1 LFDAIVRRGT
11 LTTVIALILCV
22 VGIAAAFRI
31 PVQMIPDLEVRT
43 ITVQTNWPGAT
54 PQDIEKEILIE
65 QEEYLRSIPSLERLI
80 SEASSGQASIE
91 LEFPYDVDITQTLI
105 RVNNALNQVPDYPQ
119 NVDQPRVYASSF
131 SSNHFMYFRV
141 SPVEG
146 NPRGLDMDMMR
157 DFIDDNVRTRMEN
170 VPNVSRVQL
179 WGGAARQIK
188 VLLDPSALAERNIA
202 LTDVRDALRQRNRD
216 ISGGE
221 IESGKRRYLLR
232 TVGRFGSVE
241 ELEDLIIRR
250 DGNSV
255 IRLADVA
262 EVQFDHFEISRKA
275 YANGLPVMVLAVRRE
290 AGANVIDIK
299 YDMIA
304 EMEAINREVLNPAGM
319 KMALT
324 AEDAGYV
331 EASISNVWTNL
342 GIGAVLATL
351 VMFAFLRSS
360 RATLVGVIGIPLCTI
375 AAFIGLLLAGRTI
388 NVISLAGIAFA
399 IGMTLDNTIVV
410 LESIDLER
418 RRGLSKLR
426 AAVEGVRKV
435 WPAVVASTFT
445 TVLVFVP
452 ILFIQE
458 EAGQLYSDVAIA
470 VAASILASMLV
481 AITIV
486 PTASA
491 NIAFRRRQAGEEP
504 QQGHEP
510 LVARAV
516 GWMIKGRV
524 RPLTVI
530 AATLAASGFIIFV
543 LTPPAEYL
551 PEGEE
556 PKTFATMNAPPGY
569 NLQTMSE
576 IGQEI
581 EEYFLPFVGDDPA
594 KFAKGEAPVPAMKY
608 LTLSVSPQSV
618 RIITEAVD
626 PDQLG
631 ALMDAITAK
640 YEEYPG
646 MRAFA
651 ARGSIITSNDGGT
664 RSVNLDI
671 SGARLAD
678 VYSVASAAYARAND
692 IFDNP
697 RVRATPSTLS
707 LSQPLVEV
715 RPDWDRAA
723 ELGMD
728 AEALGFSVA
737 AMTDGAYVDE
747 FFREDDKIDIYFY
760 NQDGVNAQL
769 DELDQLPLYTQA
781 GVVPLSSV
789 ANVTETVDT
798 NTIRRIDGRR
808 TVTLNVIPPGDV
820 PLEAGVQRVRS
831 ELVGHLRDNGEIP
844 AGVSVDISGAS
855 DQLQATQAALT
866 NNYAVAVALVYL
878 LLVAIFTH
886 WGYPLLIMTTI
897 PLGVAGGIVGLQ
909 LLNLV
914 GGLLPQIGLQPIRQ
928 PFDMIS
934 MLGFLIL
941 MGTVV
946 NNPILIVHKAM
957 ENVKHAGMMSRDAV
971 RDAVA
976 SRLRPIAMSTIT
988 TICGLAPLVFIPGE
1002 GTELYRGV
1010 GAVVMFGILG
1020 AAIVSLTFLPALTS
1034 LVLSWSDRKRQPSK
1048 QPSEPD
1054 VPREITSRAAE

>member
-1 LFDAIVRRGT
+1 MFEAIIRRGT
-11 LTTVIALILCV
+11 LTTVMALILCV
-22 VGIAAAFRI
+22 VGIAAALRI
-31 PVQMIPDLEVRT
+31 PVQMIPDLQVRT
-43 ITVQTNWPGAT
+43 ITVQTSWPGAT

-65 QEEYLRSIPSLERLI
+65 QEEYLRSIPSLERII
-80 SEASSGQASIE
+80 SQASSGEAEIE

-105 RVNNALNQVPDYPQ
+105 RVNNALTQVPGYPA
-119 NVDQPRVYASSF
+119 NVDQPRVYAASF
-131 SSNHFMYFRV
+131 SANSFMYFRV
-141 SPVEG
+141 SPLEG
-146 NPRGLDMDMMR
+146 NPRNLDMDMMR
-157 DFIDDNVRTRMEN
+157 DFIDDYVRTRMEN
-170 VPNVSRVQL
+170 VPDVARVGIG
-179 WGGAARQIK
+179 GGAPRQIK
-188 VLLDPSALAERNIA
+188 VLLDPAALAEREIS
-202 LTDVRDALRQRNRD
+202 LSEVRNALRQRNRD

-232 TVGRFGSVE
+232 TVGRFGDVE
-241 ELEDLIIRR
+241 SLENMIVRR
-250 DGNSV
+250 DGDSV
-255 IRLADVA
+255 IRLDDIAT
-262 EVQFDHFEISRKA
+262 VQFDHAEITEES
-275 YANGLPVMVLAVRRE
+275 YIDGLPVIGMSVRRE
-290 AGANVIDIK
+290 TGSNVIDIK
-299 YDMIA
+299 YDMLA
-304 EMEAINREVLNPAGM
+304 EMEAINEEVLNPAGM
-319 KMALT
+319 KLELT

-331 EASISNVWTNL
+331 EASIANVWTNL
-342 GIGAVLATL
+342 AIGAVLVTL
-351 VMFAFLRSS
+351 VMFAFLRSG
-360 RATLVGVIGIPLCTI
+360 RATLVGIVGIPLCTI
-375 AAFIGLLLAGRTI
+375 AGFIGLLVAGRTI
-388 NVISLAGIAFA
+388 NVISLAGVAFA
-399 IGMTLDNTIVV
+399 IGMTLDNSIVV

-452 ILFIQE
+452 IVFIQE
-458 EAGQLYSDVAIA
+458 EAGQLYSDVAVA

-481 AITIV
+481 AITII

-491 NIAFRRRQAGEEP
+491 NIDFRRRELGIEADAPRREP
-504 QQGHEP
+504 FM
-510 LVARAV
+510 VRAV
-516 GWMIKGRV
+516 GWMTAGRV
-524 RPLTVI
+524 RPLAVI
-530 AATLAASGFIIFV
+530 AATVAVSGFIIFV

-556 PKTFATMNAPPGY
+556 PKTFVSMNAPPGY
-569 NLQTMSE
+569 NLATMSE
-576 IGQEI
+576 IGEEL

-594 KFAKGEAPVPAMKY
+594 KFANGETPVPAMKY
-608 LTLSVSPQSV
+608 LNLSISPQSL

-626 PDQLG
+626 KDQLG

-671 SGARLAD
+671 SGPQLAD
-678 VYSVASAAYARAND
+678 VYSVASAAYNRANEV
-692 IFDNP
+692 FDNP
-697 RVRATPSTLS
+697 RVQANPSTLT

-723 ELGMD
+723 ELGLD
-728 AEALGFSVA
+728 AEGLGFSVA

-747 FFREDDKIDIYFY
+747 FFRDDNKIDIYFY
-760 NQDGVNAQL
+760 NQEGVKASL
-769 DELDQLPLYTQA
+769 DELDQIPLYTEA
-781 GVVPLSSV
+781 GVIPLGSV
-789 ANVTETVDT
+789 ARITETVDT
-798 NTIRRIDGRR
+798 STIRRINGQR
-808 TVTLNVIPPGDV
+808 TVTLNVIPPEDV
-820 PLEAGVQRVRS
+820 PLETGVQRVRS
-831 ELVGHLRDNGEIP
+831 ELVGQLRESGKIP
-844 AGVSVDISGAS
+844 AGVSIDISGAS

-866 NNYAVAVALVYL
+866 NNYVIAVAIVYL

-909 LLNLV
+909 LLNAV
-914 GGLLPQIGLQPIRQ
+914 GAQLPRIGLQEIRQ

-946 NNPILIVHKAM
+946 NNPILIVHRSM
-957 ENVKHAGMMSRDAV
+957 ENVRQAGMKARDAV
-971 RDAVA
+971 REAVA

-988 TICGLAPLVFIPGE
+988 TFCGLAPLVFIPGE

-1010 GAVVMFGILG
+1010 GAVVMFGIVG

-1034 LVLSWSDRKRQPSK
+1034 LVLSLSDHKR
-1048 QPSEPD
+1048 EP
-1054 VPREITSRAAE
+1054 VAEEAEAPREIVNRAAE